1 MTNQEILEKAIQKAI
16 DGRWYPRGIQ
26 FDCVTDDEP
35 KGYAWTGTWE
45 GYQQMEAKGYLPPDT
60 HPEPRLVD
68 VDPELF
74 IFNHDFAKALWGAH
88 MVHPTSDLPSDTNDG
103 FYLWEE
109 VVIPNWQSHLQQ
121 MVIAADPIKYLGEHL

>member
-1 MTNQEILEKAIQKAI
+1 MTSQQILEKAIQKAI
-16 DGRWYPRGIQ
+16 DGGWSPRGIQ

-45 GYQQMEAKGYLPPDT
+45 CYQQMQAKGYLPPDT

-74 IFNHDFAKALWGAH
+74 IFNHDFAKALWGAEKEPCDEYCGCELK
-88 MVHPTSDLPSDTNDG
+88 VEGEPALQPTWKL
-103 FYLWEE
+103 E
-109 VVIPNWQSHLQQ
+109 LQQ
-121 MVIAADPIKYLGEHL
+121 MVIANNPIKYLGDHL

>member
-1 MTNQEILEKAIQKAI
+1 MTNQQILEKAIQKAI
-16 DGRWYPRGIQ
+16 DGGWHSSDLNDLTNLVQVRLLYKAKKKDEQLGRYKQ
-26 FDCVTDDEP
+26 FTIDDP
-35 KGYAWTGTWE
+35 L
-45 GYQQMEAKGYLPPDT
+45 LPP
-60 HPEPRLVD
+60 
-68 VDPELF
+68 F